1 MARHHRTAAILSIGD
16 EITLGQKLDT
26 NSKWLADQLTTLG
39 ITVSIKMTVPD
50 DLAALAARFKELAE
64 THDLV
69 LSTGGLGPT
78 ADDLTRLALAK
89 AIGDEVVEDAEALSQ
104 LLAWFDGVGRKM
116 PEANR
121 VQAMRPQSATC
132 LSNAKGTAPGLHAVV
147 DGADVFCMPGPPRE
161 MQPMFERFVVP
172 VLRTDRV
179 VLTRVLPT
187 VGLGESAIAD
197 RLGELMDRDR
207 NPLVGTTASA
217 SIVTC
222 RIRYEGDDTAEGE
235 RRLDETVE
243 LVRGK
248 IGDIVFADRDVPL
261 AEVVL
266 DRLRERRQTI
276 ATVESCTGGLV
287 GEMLTEIPSS
297 SDAYIGGWVTYT
309 NAMKTSQVG
318 VHPDVFEKHGAVS
331 EECCRAMATGGR
343 ERSGSD
349 YAISVTGIAGPGGG
363 SAEKPVGTVWIGL
376 ASPSGVRAERF
387 RFNGDREMIR
397 QRSATAALAMLWKAI
412 KEPRA

>member
-1 MARHHRTAAILSIGD
+1 MSRHHRTAAILSIGD

-26 NSKWLADQLTTLG
+26 NSKWLADRLTNLG

-50 DLAALAARFKELAE
+50 DLASLAARFKELAG

-78 ADDLTRLALAK
+78 ADDLTRLALAR
-89 AIGDEVVEDAEALSQ
+89 ALGDEVVEDAEALSQ
-104 LLAWFDGVGRKM
+104 LLAWFEGLGRAM

-132 LSNAKGTAPGLHAVV
+132 LFNEKGTAPGLHAVV
-147 DGADVFCMPGPPRE
+147 GDADVFCMPGPPRE
-161 MQPMFERFVVP
+161 MHPMFERYVVP
-172 VLRTDRV
+172 ALRTDRV
-179 VLTRVLPT
+179 VMTRVLPT

-197 RLGELMDRDR
+197 RLGNLMDRER

-222 RIRYEGDDTAEGE
+222 RIRYEGDDRAAGE
-235 RRLDETVE
+235 RLLDETVE
-243 LVRGK
+243 LVRSE
-248 IGDIVFADRDVPL
+248 IGDIVFADHDVPL
-261 AEVVL
+261 AEVVI
-266 DRLRERRQTI
+266 DRLRERGQTV

-287 GEMLTEIPSS
+287 GEMLTEIPGS

-318 VHPDVFEKHGAVS
+318 VHSEVFKQYGAVS

-349 YAISVTGIAGPGGG
+349 YAISVTGVAGPGGG
-363 SAEKPVGTVWIGL
+363 SPEKPVGTVWIGL
-376 ASPSGVRAERF
+376 ASPCGVQAERF
-387 RFNGDREMIR
+387 LFKGDREMVR